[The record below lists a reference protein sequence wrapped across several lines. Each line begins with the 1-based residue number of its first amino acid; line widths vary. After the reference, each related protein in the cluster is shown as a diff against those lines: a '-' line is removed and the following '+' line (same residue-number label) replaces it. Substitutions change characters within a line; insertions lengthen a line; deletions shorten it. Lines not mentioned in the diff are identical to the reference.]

1 MKMRLLAMLG
11 VAFFILLLSG
21 CKKDDET
28 APVLPPLETMVI
40 DFSDFTD
47 SKSDINSKTANNFA
61 WSATT
66 VGVWNLILS
75 ITLVTPV
82 AAFQHAFA
90 NTPTCLGDKKWEWT
104 YNVTILAANYA
115 VRLTGEIR
123 ANDVKWETYITKTG
137 VVAFSEFKWF
147 EGTSDL
153 DGNGGQWILYHSP
166 LHQNPVLQI
175 DWEKQNTQIGKIK
188 YTYVRENND
197 NNQPDTFK
205 NSYLEYGLQSGNY
218 NAYFTAH
225 AFNNNSSIF
234 NDTYIEWS
242 TTEHFGHIK
251 AQHIYQNSDWHCW
264 DENGQDI
271 VCPN

>member
-1 MKMRLLAMLG
+1 MKMKILAMLG
-11 VAFFILLLSG
+11 MFFFIVVLSG

-28 APVLPPLETMVI
+28 APALPPYESMAI
-40 DFSDFTD
+40 DFSNFDD
-47 SKSDINSKTANNFA
+47 SKSDFATKTSQNFFNSAF
-61 WSATT
+61 T
-66 VGVWNLILS
+66 VGVWNIILS
-75 ITLVTPV
+75 VTLVTPV
-82 AAFQHAFA
+82 TAFQHAF
-90 NTPTCLGDKKWEWT
+90 NKTPIYLGDQKWEWT
-104 YNVTILAANYA
+104 YNVAELASNYE

-123 ANDVKWETYITKTG
+123 ANDVKWEMYIAKTG
-137 VVAFSEFKWF
+137 VGAFSEFKWF
-147 EGTSDL
+147 EGTSNL

-166 LHQNPVLQI
+166 QFQDPVLQI

-205 NSYLEYGLQSGNY
+205 NSYLEYGLQSGSY

-225 AFNNNSSIF
+225 AFDNNSSIF

-251 AQHIYQNSDWHCW
+251 ALHIYQNNDWHCW
-264 DENGQDI
+264 DEIGQDI